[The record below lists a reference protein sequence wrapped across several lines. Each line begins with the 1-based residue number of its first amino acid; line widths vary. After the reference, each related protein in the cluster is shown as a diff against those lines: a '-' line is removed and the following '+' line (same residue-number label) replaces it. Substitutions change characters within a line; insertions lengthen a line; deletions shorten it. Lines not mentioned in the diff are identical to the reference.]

1 MTIGELI
8 EKLVNIRDS
17 YGSELEVEIT
27 GAYGS
32 STVNIF
38 DLLRVGEYV
47 VIDTDLMSGW
57 LNEILEIQRIK

>member
-17 YGSELEVEIT
+17 YGSELEVEIA

-47 VIDTDLMSGW
+47 VIDTDLMSG
-57 LNEILEIQRIK
+57 